1 MASVVDEEAAMATSS
16 IHQCPC
22 PICRSGRQHPDRAY
36 HHHINVLMSR
46 LTEPQRRW
54 FAAVEAL
61 HIGHGG
67 KQLLARITGMSP
79 TTILRGCIEL
89 KADLNQAPAT
99 HLRAAGGGR
108 PAAEDQ
114 DPGLETALLEL
125 LESETAGDPM
135 RRRAKGKR
143 SSLRNLSLALTARG
157 HPTSRMTVAK
167 LLHKLEF
174 SPKANA
180 RRTEARGA
188 SPKERNEQFEHIGQQ
203 RNQFKATG
211 DPIISVDTKKKN

>member
-1 MASVVDEEAAMATSS
+1 MAKLS
-16 IHQCPC
+16 IHHCTC
-22 PICRSGRQHPDRAY
+22 RRCRSGKQHPDRAY

-46 LTEPQRRW
+46 LSEPQRRW

-67 KQLLARITGMSP
+67 KRLLARITGMSP
-79 TTILRGCIEL
+79 TTILRGCVEL
-89 KADLNQAPAT
+89 ESDLTQAPEV

-114 DPGLETALLEL
+114 DPGLEAALLKL

-135 RRRAKGKR
+135 GRRAKAKR
-143 SSLRNLSLALTARG
+143 SSLRHLSQALTAQG

-167 LLHKLEF
+167 LLHKSEF

-188 SPKERNEQFEHIGQQ
+188 SPKERNEQFEHISEQ
-203 RNQFKATG
+203 RTQFKATG
-211 DPIISVDTKKKN
+211 DPIISVDTKKKK